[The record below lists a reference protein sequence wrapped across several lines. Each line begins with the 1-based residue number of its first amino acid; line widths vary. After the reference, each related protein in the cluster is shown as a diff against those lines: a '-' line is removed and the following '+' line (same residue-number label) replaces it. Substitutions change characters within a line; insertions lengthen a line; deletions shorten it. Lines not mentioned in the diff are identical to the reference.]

1 MASAEVDNSEEQQHE
16 AGMDVVIK
24 DNNDDIQ
31 VTTPVTIDE
40 AGSTKTTMPTEQPE
54 EPRPDKSIPTLE
66 PLAPANTNESAPP
79 LVDQGNAGQSLT
91 ELPRS
96 SSAPTE
102 ATESGTE
109 SKIEAKTEQIPVEK
123 EPQAAAEERLPAKCP
138 IEATSGKIE
147 LRGSE
152 SIDQSEAVPTKSTK
166 VENNEQHLAIPE
178 AQLEDEDSSLANA
191 GDEELD
197 NVDLT
202 SHQSSESLPAKLSGF
217 LESLTAN
224 FAPDTKLMWA
234 QIFGPRYEDGDEAGD
249 FQEDNQSNADSARE
263 SVSSKSSLQAKLARE
278 RKLDEQIQASQRRYR
293 ERVLRKEAANN
304 VATRRGRV
312 KSSHRS
318 QTQTPTISPFEQAG
332 LSLTQIRFCTEKALD
347 ETCKCFRHLHAAALE
362 EAEDPDQ
369 PLTQGVYITQGEL
382 DHLLRELFDPQELE
396 RSNTRTRKGTL
407 IAPLD
412 FAQNGGVSMNI
423 QLQASWFIPF
433 GQLPQLRSLVMKIT
447 KRHLNEEKL
456 AIVNRHLQK
465 QLTLLPLS
473 ARIQNLVLQ
482 LSNYQLKEPH
492 QGPIWPGGKQ
502 SAHELAQDLLG
513 CIAVNE
519 AAVLTEPQDYKN
531 SVLVLP
537 VEHVAKTQLSSV
549 VSAQR
554 LVFFRYLIGIV
565 AAERMRLH
573 SKTTEP
579 PELPV
584 QPPARRKTIT
594 GRRRS
599 SSKRNPVELAP
610 EKPADDEETEAAHES
625 LPSASEAGEV
635 TDVPAED
642 DIFVSLEQ
650 IGDECEKPVSQLQ
663 QQLESAID
671 QLRQTLPTIDSDV
684 ALNPAIRATYL
695 AAVACHESV
704 LLMLENNIDVDA
716 AMSNKLEHFIEA
728 LQGIQVQADKQTIT
742 VASPPQMQVESL
754 RDPPRFPPPYPES
767 TVSEEEDSKSESS
780 TLQTQFPPPYA
791 ITSPSYWTFAPSIPE
806 PKSSIAKLATKS
818 PSNKSADLRS
828 SFLSKESPGVG
839 AYNIQQ
845 GETLT
850 FQRKPSYSFG
860 PTGGDRGSKAPN
872 ASLSKGSTGK
882 QSSKSALRQRMKTSL
897 EFVPPMAHSAEDNDI
912 DFDGS
917 TRVHFGSQYD
927 DNHLGT
933 RSNGD
938 LLNDLPPDY
947 DEGDANEA
955 PEERTGESDETEM
968 DRALRLQQRIFMDE
982 FVQQV
987 VSNQESPTHFVPRG
1001 KQHFDKTKHSKSAPY
1016 WATSEVSPGIE
1027 RLLHR
1032 QRRAPTA
1039 SKFRPSSAST
1049 APVQPRTA
1057 RRGVKKTPAP
1067 PPPPRRQLDNDQ
1079 HLAWAA
1085 RISEL
1090 YQSVPAP
1097 EQ

>member
-1 MASAEVDNSEEQQHE
+1 
-16 AGMDVVIK
+16 
-24 DNNDDIQ
+24 
-31 VTTPVTIDE
+31 
-40 AGSTKTTMPTEQPE
+40 
-54 EPRPDKSIPTLE
+54 
-66 PLAPANTNESAPP
+66 
-79 LVDQGNAGQSLT
+79 
-91 ELPRS
+91 
-96 SSAPTE
+96 
-102 ATESGTE
+102 
-109 SKIEAKTEQIPVEK
+109 
-123 EPQAAAEERLPAKCP
+123 
-138 IEATSGKIE
+138 
-147 LRGSE
+147 
-152 SIDQSEAVPTKSTK
+152 
-166 VENNEQHLAIPE
+166 
-178 AQLEDEDSSLANA
+178 
-191 GDEELD
+191 
-197 NVDLT
+197 
-202 SHQSSESLPAKLSGF
+202 
-217 LESLTAN
+217 
-224 FAPDTKLMWA
+224 MWA

-293 ERVLRKEAANN
+293 ER
-304 VATRRGRV
+304 
-312 KSSHRS
+312 
-318 QTQTPTISPFEQAG
+318 
-332 LSLTQIRFCTEKALD
+332 
-347 ETCKCFRHLHAAALE
+347 
-362 EAEDPDQ
+362 
-369 PLTQGVYITQGEL
+369 
-382 DHLLRELFDPQELE
+382 LFDPQELE

-492 QGPIWPGGKQ
+492 QGPMWPEGKQ

-519 AAVLTEPQDYKN
+519 AAVLTEHQDYKN

-554 LVFFRYLIGIV
+554 LVFFRYLIDIV

-599 SSKRNPVELAP
+599 PSKRNPVELAP
-610 EKPADDEETEAAHES
+610 EKPADDEETEAAHGS

-704 LLMLENNIDVDA
+704 LLMVRFSIVCTKLPDLTFVYFSFDQLENNIDVDA

-742 VASPPQMQVESL
+742 
-754 RDPPRFPPPYPES
+754 S

-806 PKSSIAKLATKS
+806 PKSSIAKLVTKS

-845 GETLT
+845 GEKLT

-860 PTGGDRGSKAPN
+860 PTGGDRGNKAPN

-947 DEGDANEA
+947 DEGDANED

-982 FVQQV
+982 FMQQV

-1057 RRGVKKTPAP
+1057 RRGVKETPAP

>member
-123 EPQAAAEERLPAKCP
+123 EPQAAADAGNPAAEERLPAKCP

-202 SHQSSESLPAKLSGF
+202 SHQSSESLPAKLS
-217 LESLTAN
+217 
-224 FAPDTKLMWA
+224 
-234 QIFGPRYEDGDEAGD
+234 
-249 FQEDNQSNADSARE
+249 
-263 SVSSKSSLQAKLARE
+263 
-278 RKLDEQIQASQRRYR
+278 
-293 ERVLRKEAANN
+293 
-304 VATRRGRV
+304 
-312 KSSHRS
+312 
-318 QTQTPTISPFEQAG
+318 
-332 LSLTQIRFCTEKALD
+332 
-347 ETCKCFRHLHAAALE
+347 
-362 EAEDPDQ
+362 
-369 PLTQGVYITQGEL
+369 
-382 DHLLRELFDPQELE
+382 
-396 RSNTRTRKGTL
+396 
-407 IAPLD
+407 
-412 FAQNGGVSMNI
+412 
-423 QLQASWFIPF
+423 
-433 GQLPQLRSLVMKIT
+433 
-447 KRHLNEEKL
+447 
-456 AIVNRHLQK
+456 
-465 QLTLLPLS
+465 
-473 ARIQNLVLQ
+473 
-482 LSNYQLKEPH
+482 
-492 QGPIWPGGKQ
+492 
-502 SAHELAQDLLG
+502 
-513 CIAVNE
+513 AVNE